1 MVKSILFSS
10 EHNNLEFL
18 NRFWMLILDR
28 SLWIHIFLHVFPS
41 NRRLPFYD
49 EKGKKKLIF
58 EDVSLLI
65 FVYFLIRKQNKK

>member
-18 NRFWMLILDR
+18 NVFWMLILDR

-41 NRRLPFYD
+41 NRRLAFYD
-49 EKGKKKLIF
+49 EKGKKTDF
-58 EDVSLLI
+58 
-65 FVYFLIRKQNKK
+65 